1 MKAFF
6 EKYKLEINVFLFLLF
21 LSFAIMLFVQYGNKQ
36 EPRTLIR
43 AIVFCVFSVTSAI
56 RVNDCIK
63 SRRAEKN
70 NNL

>member
-21 LSFAIMLFVQYGNKQ
+21 LTFAIMLFLQYSDNQK
-36 EPRTLIR
+36 PRTLIR
-43 AIVFCVFSVTSAI
+43 AIVFCVFSVTSGI

-63 SRRAEKN
+63 SRKEQN